1 MLLEY
6 LCCPGAIQ
14 VLNHSVASKGSRA
27 KHRNKRQRCGRRV
40 QIRGRR
46 VPDITAHTH
55 FSLLLAGVFRS
66 SILTGRKMKL
76 TLGG

>member
-14 VLNHSVASKGSRA
+14 VLNHSVASKESRA
-27 KHRNKRQRCGRRV
+27 KQLNKRQGWGRRAPDTTA
-40 QIRGRR
+40 QAPH
-46 VPDITAHTH
+46 VPPV
-55 FSLLLAGVFRS
+55 LAEVFRS
-66 SILTGRKMKL
+66 SISMGQKMKL